1 MIGDE
6 QVGQWEVMPVRVH
19 RAQGQSRRSPH
30 FGGVACIRDTART
43 EEKLDLFEL
52 AAGLM
57 AETCAGP
64 AKIMWC
70 DSRKPTVCGRLGRDP
85 ASPDSPDLVD

>member
-6 QVGQWEVMPVRVH
+6 QVGQWEVMPVSVH

-57 AETCAGP
+57 AETCV
-64 AKIMWC
+64 
-70 DSRKPTVCGRLGRDP
+70 SRLSVARQRFSVIDY
-85 ASPDSPDLVD
+85 